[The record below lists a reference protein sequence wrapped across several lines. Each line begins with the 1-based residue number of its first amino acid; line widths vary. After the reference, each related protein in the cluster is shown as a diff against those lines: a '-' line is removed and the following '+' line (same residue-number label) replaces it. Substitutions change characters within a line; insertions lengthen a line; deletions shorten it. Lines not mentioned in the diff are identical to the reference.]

1 MKTKKKTK
9 ETITNVSA
17 DQAVIQAKYE
27 NCVHILESVHNA
39 IVLAMSLST
48 EFDEQQPL
56 EIVQYALDQY
66 KVFDKLSDSEIE
78 ALRKDTE
85 ELVQQIQVAFP
96 DMEVKTSVPDSK
108 PTKKELLN

>member
-9 ETITNVSA
+9 VIEQEVP
-17 DQAVIQAKYE
+17 AVIQAKYE
-27 NCVHILESVHNA
+27 ECVHILESVHNA